1 MLKLKSWAH
10 HLIIFGLAILLIAVS
25 QLSAGHVAWADG
37 TYYQTV
43 PTRTPTPDPNED
55 SSGSSQEDD
64 SSDSSTGS
72 KILGEVKDLSSGKPA
87 AGVTV
92 RLNDIE
98 VKTDSRGRYSL
109 SGLSAGKFVVSLV
122 LNGEAVPAQDPVEV
136 TVDGKTNVTVNLAY
150 YSVPPQ
156 TQATPLPA
164 TGTSDTETGEVV
176 NITGT
181 GETADATAPNLS
193 GQSTANVATTGE
205 TTSTTNSPS
214 SDQPAAKVSTTGET
228 TSTTNDNSPEL
239 LPQAG
244 GVRYSVW
251 VMFGIGLIS
260 LLFGLKLN
268 HASKS

>member
-10 HLIIFGLAILLIAVS
+10 YLIVFGLVMLLIALG
-25 QLSAGHVAWADG
+25 QLSSGHVAWADG

-64 SSDSSTGS
+64 SSDSSSGS
-72 KILGEVKDLSSGKPA
+72 KILGEVKNLTNGKPA
-87 AGVTV
+87 AGITV
-92 RLNDIE
+92 RLNDVE
-98 VKTDSRGRYSL
+98 VKTDSLGHYSL

-122 LNGEAVPAQDPVEV
+122 LKGEAVPAQDPVEV

-164 TGTSDTETGEVV
+164 ADTTDTVTGEVV
-176 NITGT
+176 NITDT
-181 GETADATAPNLS
+181 GETSDATDPNLS
-193 GQSTANVATTGE
+193 AQSTANVATTSG
-205 TTSTTNSPS
+205 TTSATDPS
-214 SDQPAAKVSTTGET
+214 SADQPTAKMSTT
-228 TSTTNDNSPEL
+228 DNAPEL

-244 GVRYSVW
+244 GIRYNVW
-251 VMFGIGLIS
+251 VMFGLGLGA

>member
-10 HLIIFGLAILLIAVS
+10 YLIIFGLAMLLIALS
-25 QLSAGHVAWADG
+25 QLSVGHIAWADG

-43 PTRTPTPDPNED
+43 PTRTPTPDPNEG

-72 KILGEVKDLSSGKPA
+72 KILGAVKDLSSGKPG
-87 AGVTV
+87 AGITV

-109 SGLSAGKFVVSLV
+109 SGLSAGKFIVSLV
-122 LNGEAVPAQDPVEV
+122 LKGEAVPAQDPVEV

-156 TQATPLPA
+156 AQATPLPA
-164 TGTSDTETGEVV
+164 TGTTDTVTGEVV
-176 NITGT
+176 NITDA
-181 GETADATAPNLS
+181 GETTDATDPNLS
-193 GQSTANVATTGE
+193 AQSTANVATIGG
-205 TTSTTNSPS
+205 TTNTTDPNS
-214 SDQPAAKVSTTGET
+214 SNQSAAKTSTTGEV
-228 TSTTNDNSPEL
+228 TSATNDNSPEL

-244 GVRYSVW
+244 GVRYNVW
-251 VMFGIGLIS
+251 VMFGLGLTT
-260 LLFGLKLN
+260 LLLGLKLN
-268 HASKS
+268 YASKS